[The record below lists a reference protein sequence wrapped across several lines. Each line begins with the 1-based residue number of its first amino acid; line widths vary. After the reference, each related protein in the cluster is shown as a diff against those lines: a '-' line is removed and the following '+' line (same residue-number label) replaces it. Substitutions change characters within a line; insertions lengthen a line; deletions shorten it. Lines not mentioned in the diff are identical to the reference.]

1 MKLSDLEILVQ
12 QMRQYATENGRG
24 DPLVDFW
31 IQNSE
36 HLSNNPNYL
45 ISLQIEE
52 GVCSE
57 LHAHV
62 KYAKHCEGD
71 YSIPLKIVG

>member
-12 QMRQYATENGRG
+12 QMRQCATENGRD

-36 HLSNNPNYL
+36 HLSINPNYL

-52 GVCSE
+52 GVGPE
-57 LHAHV
+57 LRAHT
-62 KYAKHCEGD
+62 KYAKQWEGD